1 LLPLHI
7 FESRYREMLADCL
20 ADQRQFGITRVT
32 QPIVGTLGTIAAI
45 EAVDPLPDGR
55 SNIVVSGKQRFLVSS
70 VPTQFTAYLLADIE
84 TISDQDG
91 SEPPSQT
98 LADLRRT
105 VGIIR
110 DAISILRDDPVPL
123 PDLPE
128 SAEGLSFAA
137 AALSEADLDTS
148 ERLLALR
155 STRDR
160 VELLSDLLRTR
171 ARTAREH
178 AAIHLRARSNGQG
191 HDRESPS
198 GPDS

>member
-1 LLPLHI
+1 MLPLHI

-20 ADQRQFGITRVT
+20 AGERQFGITRTT
-32 QPIVGTLGTIAAI
+32 QTTTGTLGTVAAI
-45 EAVDPLPDGR
+45 EAVHALPDGR
-55 SNIVVSGKQRFLVSS
+55 SNIVVSGKDRFLVHAL
-70 VPTQFTAYLLADIE
+70 PTQFTPYLLADVE
-84 TISDQDG
+84 PISDAGG
-91 SEPPSQT
+91 SEPPDHI

-110 DAISILRDDPVPL
+110 DALSLLRDEAVPL

-128 SAEGLSFAA
+128 SAEGLSFVA
-137 AALSEADLDTS
+137 AALSEADLDTG

-155 STRDR
+155 STRER
-160 VELLSDLLRTR
+160 VELLSDLLRSR

>member
-1 LLPLHI
+1 
-7 FESRYREMLADCL
+7 MLADCL
-20 ADQRQFGITRVT
+20 AGERQFGITRST
-32 QPIVGTLGTIAAI
+32 QPTPGMLGTVAAI
-45 EAVDPLPDGR
+45 EAVHPLPDGR
-55 SNIVVSGKQRFLVSS
+55 SNIVVSGKQRFLVRS
-70 VPTQFTAYLLADIE
+70 VPTQFTPYLLADVE
-84 TISDQDG
+84 TISDDAG
-91 SEPPSQT
+91 SEPPGHT
-98 LADLRRT
+98 LIDLRRT
-105 VGIIR
+105 VGVIR
-110 DAISILRDDPVPL
+110 DALSLLRDEPVPL

-155 STRDR
+155 STRER
-160 VELLSDLLRTR
+160 VELLSDILRTR

>member
-1 LLPLHI
+1 
-7 FESRYREMLADCL
+7 MLADCL
-20 ADQRQFGITRVT
+20 ADQRQFGITRTT
-32 QPIVGTLGTIAAI
+32 QPAAGTLGTVAAI
-45 EAVDPLPDGR
+45 EAVHPLPDGR
-55 SNIVVSGKQRFLVSS
+55 SNIVVSGTQRFLVRS
-70 VPTQFTAYLLADIE
+70 VPTQFTPYLLADVE
-84 TISDQDG
+84 TISDDDE
-91 SEPPSQT
+91 SAPPSHIV
-98 LADLRRT
+98 ADLHRT

-110 DAISILRDDPVPL
+110 DALSLMRDEPVPL

-128 SAEGLSFAA
+128 SAEGLSFVA
-137 AALSEADLDTS
+137 AALSEVDLDTG

-160 VELLSDLLRTR
+160 VELLSEPLRTR

-178 AAIHLRARSNGQG
+178 AATHLRARSNGQG